1 VTHVGYLTPGTVLP
15 TVFSMDWLNGTNVIG
30 SVVQENY
37 HLLGDPT
44 AVEVNDFFPGTLM
57 HADPSVEFYATPPP
71 LDQMIVGGTRS
82 PLATLTMQGPGP
94 INPGGAAVM
103 LNPQP
108 FPPGARYEIIIVAL
122 NNDVGMP
129 GARDFVLLPLD
140 TEMAPGIQSINLSGG
155 NVILHIDSD
164 IGRSY
169 QLQSVSA
176 LGPQPLPWINMGEP
190 VMATGGDT
198 ILSAPV
204 SGAQAFYRVMLMP

>member
-1 VTHVGYLTPGTVLP
+1 
-15 TVFSMDWLNGTNVIG
+15 M
-30 SVVQENY
+30 VQENY

-44 AVEVNDFFPGTLM
+44 AVELNDFFPGTLM

-82 PLATLTMQGPGP
+82 PLATLPMQGPGP

-108 FPPGARYEIIIVAL
+108 LPPGARYEIIIVAL

-140 TEMAPGIQSINLSGG
+140 TEMAPGIQSISISGG

-176 LGPQPLPWINMGEP
+176 LGPQPSPWINVGEP

-204 SGAQAFYRVMLMP
+204 SGAQTFYRVMLMP